1 MIICK
6 AMMYSC
12 TVAGPVISL
21 LATSGVVQLTISW
34 SPPSEPNG
42 VILAY
47 EVYSNSSGYTNTSAT
62 QLTLRDLSPN
72 TVVTYSVRA
81 YTIIGPGASVTGQAS
96 TGSVREL
103 LDFVYVL
110 HIILIPLIAIVNG
123 VSVAH
128 VEEICPAVR
137 VSWTQVNL
145 SVVDHYAV
153 HYTTVGGVN
162 GTLTFSVSASSGVVS
177 GLQEGRQYQFSV
189 TVALKINETLFIG
202 TQRSVIT
209 QINAVRASTEITSSA
224 LSITGWI
231 LFAVTLIVS
240 IILMVCL
247 VLVLRRHYSE
257 KQ

>member
-1 MIICK
+1 
-6 AMMYSC
+6 MYSC

-34 SPPSEPNG
+34 SPPTEPNG
-42 VILAY
+42 VIIAY

-62 QLTLRDLSPN
+62 QLTLRDISPN
-72 TVVTYSVRA
+72 TVVTYSVIA

-103 LDFVYVL
+103 LDFVYV
-110 HIILIPLIAIVNG
+110 ILIPLIAIVSG

-145 SVVDHYAV
+145 SVVDHYTV

-162 GTLTFSVSASSGVVS
+162 GTLTFPASASSGVVS

-189 TVALKINETLFIG
+189 TVALKINEKLFIG

-209 QINAVRASTEITSSA
+209 QINFCNASMEITASTEITSSA

-247 VLVLRRHYSE
+247 VLVLRRHYRE

>member
-1 MIICK
+1 
-6 AMMYSC
+6 MYSC

-34 SPPSEPNG
+34 SPPTEPNG
-42 VILAY
+42 VIIAY

-62 QLTLRDLSPN
+62 QLTLRDISPN

-103 LDFVYVL
+103 LDFVYV
-110 HIILIPLIAIVNG
+110 ILIPLIAIVSG

-137 VSWTQVNL
+137 VSWTRVNL
-145 SVVDHYAV
+145 SVVDHYTV

-162 GTLTFSVSASSGVVS
+162 GTLTFPVSASSGVVS
-177 GLQEGRQYQFSV
+177 GCWKDYQFSV
-189 TVALKINETLFIG
+189 TVTLKIDRQLYIG
-202 TQRSVIT
+202 TQQSVIT
-209 QINAVRASTEITSSA
+209 QTDVCNAVGALTEISASA

-247 VLVLRRHYSE
+247 VLVLRRHYRE